1 MKRKLIVFIVK
12 FLLLVVLITGLFIGS
27 VYLGVFGHV
36 FSKKELKEFKNET
49 ASLVVSEEGKLIGKF
64 FADNRTNVDY
74 EQLPIELIH
83 ALIATEDARYF
94 EHEGVDSRSL
104 LRVLVKSLI
113 LQQKGAGGGST
124 ITQQLAKNMYGRKR
138 YGFLTL
144 PVNKTKEIILA
155 SRLEAIYSKEDILTL
170 YLNTVPFGENV
181 LGIEA
186 ASHRYFNKG
195 VSSLKIE
202 ESAVLVGMLKANTY
216 YNPRLYPEHALLR
229 RNVVL
234 QQMEKYGYITAERA
248 DELQELP
255 ILLDYANLKS
265 EGPANY
271 FLVQIKKE
279 ASAILK
285 DLNRDSDSKYDLKKS
300 GLIIKTTLDYN
311 LQKYALRA
319 YKSHLSK
326 MQQRLDKQYRKGT
339 YRKELDLMVE
349 QELKKLNLRRNV
361 DERKMREMFDW
372 KGFYS
377 DSISIRDSLARNLTL
392 LHAGFIAINPKNGE
406 VKAWIGGI
414 DFRTQ
419 PYDQIFAQRQTAS
432 AFKPF
437 LYAAA
442 IEQGARPCQY
452 LDNDEL
458 VLSDFDHWQPQNY
471 DLSTGGKYS
480 MSAALARSMNI
491 PTVNLFFQQD
501 FSLLQESWEALGFS
515 QELKNKPSVALG
527 TTNASLYEMALA
539 YGAFANS
546 GKRIKPVF
554 IKEIKS
560 SDGKV
565 LYRQEKG
572 IMMETVLKSS
582 TSEMI
587 NAMLEKAVFEGT
599 GRSMSNVYGVRSSLA
614 GKTGTSQNYGD
625 AWFLAYNRDL
635 VVATRVGAT
644 YPAIHFNRGSDGSGS
659 ALALP
664 IVAKTLQGV
673 QKNPVTNQ
681 KYLRGLEVSQEYK
694 AALACVDHIDDSDF
708 EKFFDDIF
716 RDKSTTFEKASKKAK
731 KKAKKEKRKSW
742 FKRVFGKKD

>member
-1 MKRKLIVFIVK
+1 MKKKLIVFFVK
-12 FLLLVVLITGLFIGS
+12 LLVLVALITGLFLGS

-49 ASLVVSEEGKLIGKF
+49 ASLVTSEQGKLIGKF

-74 EQLPIELIH
+74 DQLPKELIH

-104 LRVLVKSLI
+104 VRVLIKSLL
-113 LQQKGAGGGST
+113 LQQKSAGGGST
-124 ITQQLAKNMYGRKR
+124 ITQQLAKNMFGRKS
-138 YGFLTL
+138 YGFLTM

-155 SRLEAIYSKEDILTL
+155 SRLEEIYSKEDILTL

-202 ESAVLVGMLKANTY
+202 ESAVLIGMLKANTY
-216 YNPRLYPEHALLR
+216 YNPRLYPQHALLR

-234 QQMEKYGYITAERA
+234 QQMEKYQYISPERT

-255 ILLDYANLKS
+255 LVLDYANLKS

-285 DLNRDSDSKYDLKKS
+285 ELNQQSDTKYDLNKS
-300 GLIIKTTLDYN
+300 GLVIRTTLDYN
-311 LQKYALRA
+311 LQKYALGA
-319 YKSHLSK
+319 FKSHLSR
-326 MQQRLDKQYRKGT
+326 MQQRLDKQYRKGS
-339 YRKELDLMVE
+339 YRKQLDAMVE
-349 QELKKLNLRRNV
+349 QELKRLKLRVNV
-361 DERKMREMFDW
+361 DEKKVREMFDW

-392 LHAGFIAINPKNGE
+392 LHAGFIALNPKSGE
-406 VKAWIGGI
+406 VKAWVGGI

-458 VLSDFDHWQPQNY
+458 VLSDFDQWQPQNY
-471 DLSTGGKYS
+471 DRSTGGKYS

-501 FSLLQESWEALGFS
+501 FNILKASWESLGFS
-515 QELKNKPSVALG
+515 QELENKPSVALG

-546 GKRIKPVF
+546 GKKIRPVL
-554 IKEIKS
+554 IKEIRS
-560 SDGKV
+560 PEGKV
-565 LYRQEKG
+565 LYQQEKN
-572 IMMETVLKSS
+572 MLMETVLKSS

-587 NAMLEKAVFEGT
+587 NAMLEKAVYEGT

-614 GKTGTSQNYGD
+614 GKTGTSQDYGD
-625 AWFLAYNRDL
+625 AWFVAYNRDL

-644 YPAIHFNRGSDGSGS
+644 YPAVHFSKGADGSGS
-659 ALALP
+659 TLALP
-664 IVAKTLQGV
+664 LVAKTFQRV
-673 QKNPVTNQ
+673 QKNPEANR
-681 KYLRGLEVSQEYK
+681 KYLSGLKVSKEYSS
-694 AALACVDHIDDSDF
+694 ALACVDHIDDSDF

-716 RDKSTTFEKASKKAK
+716 RDKNTTFEKASKKAK
-731 KKAKKEKRKSW
+731 KQAKKEKRKSW